1 MAEGSLEVRKQEIMA
16 EYERAKADYE
26 RKKELADERI
36 VSQKDLQEALASYIK
51 AEKEYRNMSEN
62 FPDGKQVT
70 KSPLTGYVKN
80 IAIKTAIMSKQDNLS

>member
-36 VSQKDLQEALASYIK
+36 VSQKTFRKHWHLISRL
-51 AEKEYRNMSEN
+51 R
-62 FPDGKQVT
+62 
-70 KSPLTGYVKN
+70 KN
-80 IAIKTAIMSKQDNLS
+80 TVICRKTSLMANK